1 MVPELAV
8 PVVVVGFAGGAPAG
22 GAPAGGAVVLAVWA
36 VAAVP
41 DVAEVMVQ
49 WGRSGHKGMQVCARE
64 GRLLNGSQGSADC
77 ETGGWLRS
85 FGQNVRL
92 VGSESQLCTLY
103 ASVSF

>member
-49 WGRSGHKGMQVCARE
+49 WGRSGHKGRLWWRQVCARE
-64 GRLLNGSQGSADC
+64 GRLLNGSQGSA

-92 VGSESQLCTLY
+92 VGSESQLCTL
-103 ASVSF
+103 